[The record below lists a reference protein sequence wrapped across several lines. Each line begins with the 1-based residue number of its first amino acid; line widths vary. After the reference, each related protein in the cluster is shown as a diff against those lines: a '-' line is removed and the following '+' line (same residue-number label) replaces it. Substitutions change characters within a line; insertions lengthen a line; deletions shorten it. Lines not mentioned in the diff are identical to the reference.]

1 MRTARSPAFARI
13 HRDVMQVVARIPRG
27 RVTTY
32 LAIGEF
38 LDVVPRQVAF
48 LLARQNDELRESV
61 PWWRVVGADGALGRP
76 KRATAGASQRDLL
89 AAEAIPVRDGKV
101 EGLAER
107 LFLPTTRN
115 TGVRPV
121 RRGA

>member
-1 MRTARSPAFARI
+1 
-13 HRDVMQVVARIPRG
+13 MQVVARIPRG
-27 RVTTY
+27 QVTTFA
-32 LAIGEF
+32 AIGAF

-48 LLARQNDELRESV
+48 LLARQNDEAREAV
-61 PWWRVVGADGALGRP
+61 PWWRVVGADGSLGRP
-76 KRATAGASQRDLL
+76 KRATAGAAQRDLL
-89 AAEAIPVRDGKV
+89 AAESIPVRDGRV

-107 LFLPTTRN
+107 LFLPTIRN